1 MINKQP
7 LTPRIRHIGP
17 AFLKPEKMHI
27 YMTVM
32 SAPHPPRLIITERNN
47 FAFFP
52 MDTKRIH
59 PMEKD
64 ITHAEN
70 GKEST
75 HGHQPQ

>member
-1 MINKQP
+1 
-7 LTPRIRHIGP
+7 
-17 AFLKPEKMHI
+17 
-27 YMTVM
+27 MTVM

-52 MDTKRIH
+52 MDTKRIY

-64 ITHAEN
+64 ITHAEH